1 MKKTIANSSEIA
13 RLAGVSRST
22 VSRVINNY
30 SNVPARTREK
40 VLEIIRQH
48 NYVPNVSAQILAG
61 KRTRTLGLFLI
72 SQGSVS
78 SDALTNMLIVSIIE
92 NASKHGYY
100 VLTHIIWDTQ
110 NSEDIKGVMDIF
122 YQHRIDG
129 GIFIGA
135 ASREPFIED
144 LVKAGFTVGI
154 VDQEL
159 PERPEPNRIVSTFNN
174 DAGMKMA
181 VAYLSGLGHTSIG
194 TINGN
199 MNRLSGQTKYEGF
212 LAAMRMCGLKVNPD
226 WVLEGDFQENSGYE
240 AIQTLIG
247 RGIMLPTAL
256 IAANDSVAFG
266 AIRALKENGLRVP
279 EDLSVIGFDD
289 HAMAAKHHPALTTI
303 RVEFE
308 DMLKRLTSRLIAAI
322 EDEPA
327 IAREIKSD
335 CSLVVRDS
343 CRRI

>member
-1 MKKTIANSSEIA
+1 MKRTKANSTEIA

-30 SNVPARTREK
+30 SNVPAKTREK
-40 VLEIIRQH
+40 VLEVIRQH

-61 KRTRTLGLFLI
+61 KRTRTIGLFLI
-72 SQGSVS
+72 SQGNVS

-92 NASKHGYY
+92 NASEYGYY
-100 VLTHIIWDTQ
+100 VLTHIIRDKQ
-110 NSEDIKGVMDIF
+110 NSEAIKGVMDIF

-199 MNRLSGQTKYEGF
+199 MNRLSGRTKYEGF
-212 LAAMRMCGLKVNPD
+212 LAAMRMCGLQVNPD

-240 AIQTLIG
+240 AIRKLIG
-247 RGIMLPTAL
+247 RRIALPTAL

-279 EDLSVIGFDD
+279 EDMSVIGFDD
-289 HAMAAKHHPALTTI
+289 HAMSAKHHPALTTI

-308 DMLKRLTSRLIAAI
+308 DMLKRLTACLIAAI

-327 IAREIKSD
+327 VAREISSD